1 MEERSI
7 NVNFF
12 ESIRVSLRAL
22 QANKLRSALTM
33 LGMIIGVAAV
43 IAMVGIG
50 NGATAS
56 ITSQIQGLG
65 SNLLTVSPGQSNT
78 GGVRGGAGSL
88 TTLTITDIDKIP
100 IDTAVKAVAP
110 YTDNDYQV
118 VLGSGNTST
127 QISGTNES
135 YEVIKN
141 VTMASGRFITKAD
154 VDSNA
159 RVAVLGPTVVTNL
172 TGDPNTDIIGKT
184 IKINNIPFQVIG
196 VTTATGSTGFMSS
209 DNMILAPITTVQER
223 LIGKNTLRSILISA
237 SSADLMQTAQDET
250 TIALEQAHKIQP
262 GKADDFTVQNQ
273 ADILAS
279 MQGVTQTLT
288 MLLGGIAGISL
299 LVGGIGIMNIMLV
312 SVTERTREIGIRKA
326 IGARSTDILTQF
338 LIEAIVLSVLGGGIG
353 IALGAAGSSMIGTA
367 LNMSTSI
374 SLTSVLVAFG
384 FSAAIGIVFGVFPA
398 RKAAAMDPIDAL
410 RFE

>member
-1 MEERSI
+1 
-7 NVNFF
+7 VNFF
-12 ESIRVSLRAL
+12 ETIWIALRAL

-65 SNLLTVSPGQSNT
+65 SNLLTVSPGQSNS

-88 TTLTITDIDKIP
+88 TTLTITDVNKIP

-141 VTMASGRFITKAD
+141 VTLASGRFITKAD

-196 VTTATGSTGFMSS
+196 VTAATGSTGFMSP
-209 DNMILAPITTVQER
+209 DDMILAPITTVQER
-223 LIGKNTLRSILISA
+223 LTGKNTLRSILISA
-237 SSADLMQTAQDET
+237 SSADLMQTAQDEI

-279 MQGVTQTLT
+279 MQGVSQTLT

-326 IGARSTDILTQF
+326 IGAKSTDILTQF

-353 IALGAAGSSMIGTA
+353 IVLGTAGSSLIGTA
-367 LNMSTSI
+367 LKMSTSVSI
-374 SLTSVLVAFG
+374 TSVLVAFG
-384 FSAAIGIVFGVFPA
+384 FSGGIGIIFGVFPA
-398 RKAAAMDPIDAL
+398 KKAASMDPIDAL

>member
-1 MEERSI
+1 M
-7 NVNFF
+7 NFF

-22 QANKLRSALTM
+22 RANKLRSALTM

-43 IAMVGIG
+43 IAMVGIV

-56 ITSQIQGLG
+56 ITAQIQGLG
-65 SNLLTVSPGQSNT
+65 SNLLTVSPGQST
-78 GGVRGGAGSL
+78 AGGVRGGAGSL
-88 TTLTITDIDKIP
+88 TTLTMTDVPKVQAAGS
-100 IDTAVKAVAP
+100 AVKAVAP
-110 YTDNDYQV
+110 VASTNAQV
-118 VLGSGNTST
+118 VFGSGNTST
-127 QISGTNES
+127 SITGTTQD
-135 YEVIKN
+135 YQFIKN
-141 VTMASGRFITKAD
+141 VTVASGRYITTAD

-159 RVAVLGPTVVTNL
+159 RVAVLGPTTVTNL
-172 TGDPNTDIIGKT
+172 MGDANATVIGKT
-184 IKINNIPFQVIG
+184 IKINNVPFQVIG

-209 DNMILAPITTVQER
+209 DDMITAPISTVQER
-223 LIGKNTLRSILISA
+223 LIGKTTLRSILISA
-237 SSADLMQTAQDET
+237 ASADVMQEAQDEIT
-250 TIALEQAHKIQP
+250 LALEQAHKIP
-262 GKADDFTVQNQ
+262 TGKADDFTVQNQ

-288 MLLGGIAGISL
+288 MLRGGIAGISL

-326 IGARSTDILTQF
+326 IGAKSNDILLQF
-338 LIEAIVLSVLGGGIG
+338 LIEAVVLSVLGGGIG
-353 IALGAAGSSMIGTA
+353 IVLGTMGSSLIGTA
-367 LNMSTSI
+367 LKMTTSI

-398 RKAAAMDPIDAL
+398 KKAASMDPIDAL

>member
-1 MEERSI
+1 M
-7 NVNFF
+7 NFF

-22 QANKLRSALTM
+22 KANKLRSALTM

-65 SNLLTVSPGQSNT
+65 SNLLTVSPGQSNS
-78 GGVRGGAGSL
+78 GGVRGGVGSL
-88 TTLTITDIDKIP
+88 TTLTITDVDKIP

-135 YEVIKN
+135 YGVIKN
-141 VTMASGRFITKAD
+141 VTLASGRFITKAD

-172 TGDPNTDIIGKT
+172 MGDPDANIIGKT
-184 IKINNIPFQVIG
+184 IKINNVPFQVIG

-223 LIGKNTLRSILISA
+223 LIGKKTLRSILVSA
-237 SSADLMQTAQDET
+237 SSPDLMQTAQDEI
-250 TIALEQAHKIQP
+250 TIALEQAHKIQA

-279 MQGVTQTLT
+279 VQGVTQTLT

-326 IGARSTDILTQF
+326 VGAKSTDILMQF

-353 IALGAAGSSMIGTA
+353 IVLGTAGSSLIGSV
-367 LNMSTSI
+367 LKMSTSV

-384 FSAAIGIVFGVFPA
+384 FSGGIGIIFGVFPA
-398 RKAAAMDPIDAL
+398 KKAASMDPIDAL